1 MAFLRSVARCNS
13 LVLKKLPG
21 AGGSKCASSALDLG
35 GNAKFFRSE
44 LLASH
49 RYYVELRRE
58 LNSRCNGS
66 GVVSSTAAAG
76 SDDST
81 RRRAA
86 STSAGMQTNS
96 DGTVSP
102 KDALDVSFNNPSAA
116 FKSKTTWELVRAYL
130 VYLMCSSGY
139 IVEHNLQVSDCL
151 LFFFEFRLALKT
163 KEPSFC
169 YIKIN
174 NRRNVI

>member
-1 MAFLRSVARCNS
+1 M
-13 LVLKKLPG
+13 LKKLPG
-21 AGGSKCASSALDLG
+21 AGGSKCVASSALDLG
-35 GNAKFFRSE
+35 GSAKFFRSE

-66 GVVSSTAAAG
+66 GGVSSTAAAG

-139 IVEHNLQVSDCL
+139 IVEHNLKVSDVNCPPSV
-151 LFFFEFRLALKT
+151 LFKYRLALKT
-163 KEPSFC
+163 LR
-169 YIKIN
+169 
-174 NRRNVI
+174 NRRSVT

>member
-21 AGGSKCASSALDLG
+21 GGSKCASSALDLG
-35 GNAKFFRSE
+35 GSAKFFRSE

-66 GVVSSTAAAG
+66 SGVSSTSAAAAAAG

-86 STSAGMQTNS
+86 STSAGVQTNS

-102 KDALDVSFNNPSAA
+102 KDALDVSFNNPTAA
-116 FKSKTTWELVRAYL
+116 FKSKTTWELIRAYV

-139 IVEHNLQVSDCL
+139 IVEHNLQVS
-151 LFFFEFRLALKT
+151 
-163 KEPSFC
+163 SF
-169 YIKIN
+169 
-174 NRRNVI
+174 